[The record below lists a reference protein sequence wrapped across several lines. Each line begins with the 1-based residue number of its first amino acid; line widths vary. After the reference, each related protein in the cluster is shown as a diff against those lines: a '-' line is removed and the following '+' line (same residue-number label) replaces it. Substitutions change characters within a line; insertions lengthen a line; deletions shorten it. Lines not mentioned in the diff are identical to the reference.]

1 MMRASAFGSGSTI
14 HYWCTP
20 ISLLAL
26 DPVQM
31 LPSTLR
37 PMYFSCLLHLA
48 QIDEWD
54 SLTSLETSATITLGT
69 ANGYYLA
76 HLEYKAPSGDS
87 AAQSA
92 SLSWEGVTFAKH
104 VVPPGRL
111 YRPSS
116 LAPPASVLIRTGAL
130 CASTSTF
137 SAPAAL
143 QTAPY
148 AATFT
153 ITARDEYGNV
163 LDGLADAVPLAVK
176 MTAAFGASAINAHVD
191 SFPAAVEG
199 PRTGTTAEYTA
210 SIGMT
215 VSGRYR
221 MLVGGLSGTGFL
233 GVYYKDARCRH
244 VQSATVDTSIDFSWG
259 AGPAVSG
266 GPTTHFCVRWSGF
279 LYVSESRDYDFR
291 LDVDHKASVAIGG
304 RTVLETG
311 TDESGFGVPIRN
323 TVYLE
328 RNIAHHIKV
337 VPFVR
342 RQAPHLSMP
351 MRCGA
356 VLTALCYAPPR
367 LPNLHL
373 SPGRADLVLVRCRG
387 IVGPLAMVARCGR
400 DPARL
405 LGVLVAVFV
414 HRLEPSRQCR
424 RPL

>member
-76 HLEYKAPSGDS
+76 HLEYKAPSGDA

-191 SFPAAVEG
+191 SFPTAVEG
-199 PRTGTTAEYTA
+199 AAHGNDGRIHCVNWHDSLWPLPHA
-210 SIGMT
+210 SWWSLGNGFPWCLLQGCSLPSCA
-215 VSGRYR
+215 VCDGRY
-221 MLVGGLSGTGFL
+221 
-233 GVYYKDARCRH
+233 
-244 VQSATVDTSIDFSWG
+244 ID
-259 AGPAVSG
+259 
-266 GPTTHFCVRWSGF
+266 
-279 LYVSESRDYDFR
+279 
-291 LDVDHKASVAIGG
+291 
-304 RTVLETG
+304 
-311 TDESGFGVPIRN
+311 
-323 TVYLE
+323 
-328 RNIAHHIKV
+328 
-337 VPFVR
+337 
-342 RQAPHLSMP
+342 
-351 MRCGA
+351 
-356 VLTALCYAPPR
+356 
-367 LPNLHL
+367 
-373 SPGRADLVLVRCRG
+373 
-387 IVGPLAMVARCGR
+387 
-400 DPARL
+400 
-405 LGVLVAVFV
+405 
-414 HRLEPSRQCR
+414 
-424 RPL
+424 